1 MLLYST
7 ETWPMTKAEIQRLE
21 AAHHKWLRRIIN
33 ISWKDIVHN
42 DSVREQTCHEL
53 LVRADSS
60 GLERR
65 LRWLGHVRRMSDDK
79 I

>member
-1 MLLYST
+1 
-7 ETWPMTKAEIQRLE
+7 MTKAEIQRLE
-21 AAHHKWLRRIIN
+21 AAHHKWLRMIN
-33 ISWKDIVHN
+33 ISWKDVVHN
-42 DSVREQTCHEL
+42 DSVREQTSHEQ

-65 LRWLGHVRRMSDDK
+65 LRWLGQVQRMSDDK